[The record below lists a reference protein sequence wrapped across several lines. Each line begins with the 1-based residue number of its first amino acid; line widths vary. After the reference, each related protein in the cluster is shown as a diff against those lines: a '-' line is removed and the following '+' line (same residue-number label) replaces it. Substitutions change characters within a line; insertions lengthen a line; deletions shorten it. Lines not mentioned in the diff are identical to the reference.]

1 MPVPVTALFAALL
14 TTIMLVLAFR
24 VGSRRGML
32 QIPMGD
38 GGDTTLLVDN
48 RRHLNF
54 VEHVPMAVILMA
66 LAELNGA
73 PKDWLYAIGTL
84 LVIARILHPI
94 GLRAA
99 GMSHPFRTIGA
110 MLTML
115 CTLAL
120 IVIALWQVIA
130 QQPH

>member
-14 TTIMLVLAFR
+14 ALVMLVLAFR

-32 QIPMGD
+32 QIPIGD
-38 GGDTTLLVDN
+38 SGDAKLLIDN

-66 LAELNGA
+66 VVELNGA
-73 PKDWLYAIGTL
+73 PKGWLYAIGAL
-84 LVIARILHPI
+84 LVIARVLHPI
-94 GLRAA
+94 GLRSED
-99 GMSHPFRTIGA
+99 MRHPFRTIGA

-115 CTLAL
+115 CTVAL
-120 IVIALWQVIA
+120 IGIALWQA
-130 QQPH
+130 AQPH